1 MIRLGLTGG
10 IGTGKSVV
18 ARIFSE
24 FDIPVFYGDHEA
36 KNAYADPEVLTKVK
50 QVFGYRVFDNDCV
63 NFKKLADQVFA
74 DQEKLGK
81 LNSIIHPFLI
91 SQFEKWADKQ
101 YRASYIIMEAAILYE
116 ASLQHFFDTIV
127 AVSAPRELCIDRVMK
142 RDGFSKEAVIQRMNN
157 QWSDAEKV
165 ALSDYV
171 IYNDGKQLLI
181 PQVLAIHHEILNSLK

>member
-36 KNAYADPEVLTKVK
+36 KKAYADPEVLTKVK
-50 QVFGYRVFDNDCV
+50 QVFGYRVFDNDRV
-63 NFKKLADQVFA
+63 NFKKLADQVFT

-91 SQFEKWADKQ
+91 SQFEKWSDKQ